1 MRINACIASRGRS
14 GDLTDIVAETIDRT
28 ELPDTKVVVA
38 LDDDDPFAVD
48 VVNVLQGLPD
58 KFIVSIAPREDSL
71 GAKYNRA
78 AAAYDADLYVLLADD
93 MQIVTPGWDRKFAEA
108 AALSPD
114 GIFCIYFGN
123 TPWPSHMP
131 AAYAVSHKLVD
142 MMGFFMC
149 PHFPFWWHDTTLY
162 EIVEFIGRSVY
173 VDIQISY
180 EHNKNKTRGMRD
192 VNHWAAL
199 FAALRAQ
206 RWEIAQRI
214 IDSPENLDTP
224 SRKEGLKIVA
234 FQLSKWLHEKDASNR
249 DPARG
254 QVLETVQGYDAPND
268 ERYQR
273 IYQASQ
279 KLMAEMVCGQ

>member
-1 MRINACIASRGRS
+1 MRINACIACRGRS
-14 GDLTDIVAETIDRT
+14 GELADIVAETIDRT
-28 ELPDTKVVVA
+28 ELPDTKIVVA
-38 LDDDDPFAVD
+38 LDDDDPFSVD
-48 VVNVLQGLPD
+48 VVNMLQGLPD

-93 MQIVTPGWDRKFAEA
+93 MQIVTLGWDRKFAEA
-108 AALSPD
+108 AALSTD

-123 TPWPSHMP
+123 TPWPSPMP
-131 AAYAVSHKLVD
+131 AAYAVSRKLVD

-162 EIVEFIGRSVY
+162 EIIEFIGRSVY

-192 VNHWAAL
+192 VNHWASL
-199 FAALRAQ
+199 FAALRPQ
-206 RWEIAQRI
+206 RWEIAERI
-214 IDSPENLDTP
+214 IDNPENIDSPL
-224 SRKEGLKIVA
+224 RKTELRHRANQMSDRLHA
-234 FQLSKWLHEKDASNR
+234 FDASNR
-249 DPARG
+249 EPARG

-279 KLMAEMVCGQ
+279 KLMAEIG

>member
-1 MRINACIASRGRS
+1 MRINACIASRGRP
-14 GDLTDIVAETIDRT
+14 DAVRAIVAQTLNWT
-28 ELPDTKVVVA
+28 EWPGTKIVVA
-38 LDDDDPFAVD
+38 LDIDDSTAIDLTSE
-48 VVNVLQGLPD
+48 LQEFSD
-58 KFIVSIAPREDSL
+58 EVIVSVAHREDSL

-93 MQIVTPGWDRKFAEA
+93 MQIITPGWDRKFAEA
-108 AALSPD
+108 AAPSPD

-131 AAYAVSHKLVD
+131 AAYAVSRKLVD

-180 EHNKNKTRGMRD
+180 EHNRNKTRGMRD

-199 FAALRAQ
+199 FAALRTQ
-206 RWEIAQRI
+206 RWEIAERI
-214 IDSPENLDTP
+214 LDSPENLDSP
-224 SRKEGLKIVA
+224 LRKTELRHRAYKLSEQLHA
-234 FQLSKWLHEKDASNR
+234 FDASNR

-254 QVLETVQGYDAPND
+254 QVLETVQGYDALND

-279 KLMAEMVCGQ
+279 KLMAEIV

>member
-14 GDLTDIVAETIDRT
+14 DALCAAVIQALAVAE
-28 ELPDTKVVVA
+28 LSDTRIVVA
-38 LDDDDPFAVD
+38 LDEDDPCAS
-48 VVNVLQGLPD
+48 VVAEGLQTWSD
-58 KFIVSIAPREDSL
+58 RAIVSIAPREDSL

-93 MQIVTPGWDRKFAEA
+93 MQIITPGWDRKFAEA
-108 AALSPD
+108 SQQIPD

-131 AAYAVSHKLVD
+131 AAYAVSRKLVD

-199 FAALRAQ
+199 FAALRSE
-206 RWEIAQRI
+206 RWRIAERI
-214 IDSPENLDTP
+214 IDSSENLDSP
-224 SRKEGLKIVA
+224 LRKTELRYRAYKLYEQLHA
-234 FQLSKWLHEKDASNR
+234 FDASNR
-249 DPARG
+249 DRDRG
-254 QVLETVQGYDAPND
+254 NVLELVQGYDAPND

-279 KLMAEMVCGQ
+279 KLMAELA